1 MGPDMLY
8 TAISTLFSHW
18 RRHPGQLLTLMAGL
32 ALATALWS
40 GVQAINAE
48 ARNSYAA
55 AATSLGQDQLDRLS
69 RADGTPVPL
78 DDYIALRR
86 AGYLVSPVI
95 TGEIGGDDTRLR
107 ILGIDPLTAPPE
119 SGAPLLQGDDV
130 DLGAFLAGPGVLFMT
145 AATAASLPQDLPP
158 VVIRDGVPPDAAITD
173 IGTAARL
180 LGQADPSY
188 LLVARSQ
195 PMGLPPLAQ
204 ASDLRLTDAQ
214 TDTDVSRLTD
224 SFHLNLTAFGLLSFA
239 VGLFIVHAAIGLAF
253 EQRRA
258 TVRTLRALGLPL
270 RTVLMAFSIELAG
283 LALVSGGLGLIL
295 GYGIAAA
302 LMPGVAGT
310 LRGLYGADIPG
321 TLSFDPVWA
330 LAALGMT
337 LAGAAMAGATALR
350 RTAQMPI
357 LAPANPRAWAQ
368 ASARAMRRQ
377 AVVAGILGIIG
388 TGTALFGG
396 TLMSGFAT
404 LAALLL
410 GAALILPAML
420 GLILRLASRG
430 ARGPLAEWV
439 FADTR
444 QQLPGLSLA
453 LMALLLA
460 LAANIGVSTMV
471 GSFRG
476 TFIGWLDQRLAPEL
490 YVTTADGDQAAR
502 LLAYL
507 APRTQAILPI
517 VSVET
522 TLAGRPAEVFGQR
535 DHATYRDNWPLLQAV
550 PQAWNRL
557 ADGDGVL
564 INEQLARFA
573 DLSLGDPLQ
582 ISETLTLPIV
592 GVYSDYGNPAAQ
604 AIVTLGLF
612 SRTYPDVVATRFA
625 LRLPAPDAP
634 GLARA
639 LRQDFGL
646 PEDAVINQA
655 QIKRFSL
662 NVFEQTFLITGT
674 LNILTLGLAGFA
686 LLTSLLTLAD
696 LRVPQLAPVWALGLT
711 RARLAR
717 LEMARSLILAA
728 LTFVLAL
735 PFGLV
740 LAWVLLAIVNV
751 EAFGWRL
758 PMTIFP
764 MDWLRLFALAL
775 GAAALAALWPAV
787 RIARVPATTLLK
799 VFAHER

>member
-1 MGPDMLY
+1 MVY
-8 TAISTLFSHW
+8 TAFLTLFSHW
-18 RRHPGQLLTLMAGL
+18 RRHPGQLLALVAGL

-40 GVQAINAE
+40 GVQAINTEARTSYAE
-48 ARNSYAA
+48 AAA
-55 AATSLGQDQLDRLS
+55 RLGQDQLDRLS
-69 RADGTPVPL
+69 RADGRPVPL
-78 DDYIALRR
+78 ADYVALRR

-95 TGEIGGDDTRLR
+95 TGEIRQGDARLR

-119 SGAPLLQGDDV
+119 AGAPALDGGDI
-130 DLGAFLAGPGVLFMT
+130 DLASFFAPPGVVLMT
-145 AATAASLPQDLPP
+145 EDTARSLPSGLPP
-158 VVIRDGVPPDAAITD
+158 ILFRDGVPPNAAITD

-180 LGQADPSY
+180 LDQPDPSY
-188 LLVARSQ
+188 LLVARHQ
-195 PMGLPPLAQ
+195 PSGLPPLAE
-204 ASDLRLTDAQ
+204 ATDLRLVSPGTDN
-214 TDTDVSRLTD
+214 DVSRLTD
-224 SFHLNLTAFGLLSFA
+224 SFHLNLTAFGLLAFA

-258 TVRTLRALGLPL
+258 TVRTLRALGMPL
-270 RTVLMAFSIELAG
+270 RGVLIAFGVELAG
-283 LALVSGGLGLIL
+283 LALFSGALGLIL
-295 GYGIAAA
+295 GYAIAAA

-310 LRGLYGADIPG
+310 LRGLYGAEIPG

-337 LAGAAMAGATALR
+337 MAGATLAGAQALR
-350 RTAQMPI
+350 RTARMPI

-368 ASARAMRRQ
+368 ASARGMRVQ
-377 AVVAGILGIIG
+377 ALAAAILLITGAGL
-388 TGTALFGG
+388 ALFGG
-396 TLMSGFAT
+396 SLLTGFAT

-410 GAALILPAML
+410 GAALILPAAL
-420 GLILRLASRG
+420 GLILRLASGVARG
-430 ARGPLAEWV
+430 AMAEWI

-490 YVTTADGDQAAR
+490 YVTTTDREQAAR
-502 LLAYL
+502 LLTYL
-507 APRTQAILPI
+507 APRTDVILPI

-522 TLAGRPAEVFGQR
+522 TLAGRPGEVFGQR
-535 DHATYRDNWPLLQAV
+535 DHATYRDSWPLLQAL
-550 PQAWNRL
+550 PDAWDVL
-557 ADGDGVL
+557 ATGNAVL

-582 ISETLTLPIV
+582 IADGVTLPIA

-604 AIVTLGLF
+604 AIVTLDRFAGTF
-612 SRTYPDVVATRFA
+612 PDIGATRFA
-625 LRLPAPDAP
+625 LRLPAADAP
-634 GLARA
+634 DLARA
-639 LRQDFGL
+639 LREEFGL
-646 PEDAVINQA
+646 SEDAVINQA

-662 NVFEQTFLITGT
+662 DVFEQTFRVTGA
-674 LNILTLGLAGFA
+674 LNILTLGVAGFA
-686 LLTSLLTLAD
+686 LLTSLLTLAN
-696 LRVPQLAPVWALGLT
+696 LRLPQLAPVWALGLT

-717 LEMARSLILAA
+717 LELMRSLILAA
-728 LTFVLAL
+728 LTFALAL
-735 PFGLV
+735 PFGLA

-764 MDWLRLFALAL
+764 LDWLRLFALAL
-775 GAAALAALWPAV
+775 VAAALAALSPAL
-787 RIARVPATTLLK
+787 RLARVPATTLLK